1 MTFVTVLLLVAGVGM
16 VAALATGCNQVERAR
31 VNMEWD
37 SMNEQRRAMAC
48 WGRDGGEQFGGS
60 GVEGV
65 SRDVLEKECPAGESQ
80 PIEQRRM
87 MSPDTEAW
95 MIETMKNGPE
105 ITPEDVGMSVE
116 DAKLLCETYS
126 VDDMAAS
133 MESDTSDYYVM
144 PWNGTG
150 YMLSS
155 NMFHEIA
162 QVSFDGLCAS
172 VAGN

>member
-1 MTFVTVLLLVAGVGM
+1 M
-16 VAALATGCNQVERAR
+16 
-31 VNMEWD
+31 
-37 SMNEQRRAMAC
+37 
-48 WGRDGGEQFGGS
+48 
-60 GVEGV
+60 
-65 SRDVLEKECPAGESQ
+65 LEKECPAGESQ

-155 NMFHEIA
+155 TCSTRSPRSASTACAPLLLEPNRR
-162 QVSFDGLCAS
+162 SGGLRRPPDERLSTREHPHALHRAVLS
-172 VAGN
+172 AAR